1 MPKRILIIGAVALGP
16 KVACRARRL
25 DPAADILM
33 IDRDSTISYGGCG
46 IPYYVGGDVSDAFGL
61 CSTSYHAKRDPA
73 FFKGTKRVDVRTGVE
88 ALAID
93 RQARTVRVRT
103 LADGKEEDLPY
114 DTLVL
119 ATGSRPFLPPV
130 PGADLPGVV
139 TIDSL
144 NAAVAIKDRLAKGQ
158 VGSAVVVG
166 GGAIG
171 LEMAE
176 AFTSL
181 WGVQTTVVE
190 FWDQVLPTA
199 LCPELAGI
207 LRNHLEENGVRVLS
221 PDKVLKVLGDSEGG
235 VTGVLTEKHGEIPC
249 ELALFATG
257 ARANSQLAR
266 DAGLAIGPH
275 GGILVDDTLRTTD
288 PNIFA
293 GGDCCEVRNLVS
305 GGWISLPLGS
315 LANRMGRII
324 GTNVAG
330 GAARFPGAV
339 GSFCLKVFD
348 YGAAKAG
355 LTLPQARAAGFDP
368 VAAMVVQSDRA
379 HFYPEAQMMCVN
391 LIADRRTRRVL
402 GIEVLSKNGHG
413 AKARADAVAAIL
425 GRGATVEDVS
435 NLEVAYAPPF
445 ASAMDVVNAAGNAL
459 ENILDGRA
467 EVMDAGE
474 FLRLM
479 NETGAKVLDVRSS
492 NYPGPYQ
499 ARWGDRW
506 LAIPQDELPQR
517 LDEVPRDEPLL
528 LFCNVGIRAYEAQ
541 IYLKEQGLTNTRSV
555 QGGASIAKTLNPDLV
570 KEEPKE

>member
-25 DPAADILM
+25 DPDAEIIM

-73 FFKGTKRVDVRTGVE
+73 FFKGTKRVEVRTGVE
-88 ALAID
+88 ALGID
-93 RQARTVRVRT
+93 RKARTVRVRT
-103 LADGKEEDLPY
+103 LSDGSEQDLGY
-114 DTLVL
+114 DSLVL

-130 PGADLPGVV
+130 PGADLPGVT
-139 TIDSL
+139 TITGL
-144 NAAVAIKDRLAKGQ
+144 NAAVEMKDRLAKGQ

-181 WGVQTTVVE
+181 WGVETTLVE

-207 LRNHLEENGVRVLS
+207 LRNHLEDNGVRVLS
-221 PDKVLKVLGDSEGG
+221 PDKVLKVLGDKENG
-235 VTGVLTEKHGEIPC
+235 VTGVLTESHGEIPC
-249 ELALFATG
+249 EMVLFATG
-257 ARANSQLAR
+257 ARPNGELAR
-266 DAGLAIGPH
+266 DAGLAMGPS
-275 GGILVDDTLRTTD
+275 GGILVDDQLRTSD
-288 PNIFA
+288 PRIYA

-305 GGWISLPLGS
+305 GGWMNLPLGS
-315 LANRMGRII
+315 MANRMGRVI

-330 GAARFPGAV
+330 GAARFTGAV

-355 LTLPQARAAGFDP
+355 LTSPQAKAAGFDP
-368 VAAMVVQSDRA
+368 VAALVVQSDRA
-379 HFYPEAQMMCVN
+379 HFYPEAKMMCVN

-402 GIEVLSKNGHG
+402 GVEVLSRNGHG

-435 NLEVAYAPPF
+435 NLEVSYAPPF
-445 ASAMDVVNAAGNAL
+445 ASAMDVINAAGNAL

-467 EVMDAGE
+467 DVLDATE

-479 NETGAKVLDVRSS
+479 AETDTKVLDVRSS

-499 ARWGDRW
+499 ARWGERW
-506 LAIPQDELPQR
+506 LAIPQDELPER
-517 LDEVPRDEPLL
+517 MAEVPRDEPLL

-555 QGGASIAKTLNPDLV
+555 QGGASVAKTLNPDLV
-570 KEEPKE
+570 KEETQE